1 MIATTAKPSGPSGLR
16 TLLEAADSG
25 NPIELGED
33 MAWKLA
39 RLVLTLTEALGTIA
53 AHPVYTP
60 VMGRSDLGIDPM
72 PACQDTAKAALD
84 AVEKLEL

>member
-1 MIATTAKPSGPSGLR
+1 MTATAKLR

-39 RLVLTLTEALGTIA
+39 RLVLTLAEALTWAQDALHDSA
-53 AHPVYTP
+53 AKSEESCSSVCDDENCVHQAA
-60 VMGRSDLGIDPM
+60 R
-72 PACQDTAKAALD
+72 KALA
-84 AVEKLEL
+84 AVEELRL

>member
-39 RLVLTLTEALGTIA
+39 RLVVTLTEALDELHPA
-53 AHPVYTP
+53 AEFRKDKGPGP
-60 VMGRSDLGIDPM
+60 CK
-72 PACQDTAKAALD
+72 ACDALA
-84 AVEKLEL
+84 AVEGLEL